1 MYHFSDPSISLNP
14 SEDESD
20 PRLRLVA
27 WLVVVDDDEFIVPLR
42 NPRVGPGDVPGDR
55 EYDDV

>member
-20 PRLRLVA
+20 PRRRLVA
-27 WLVVVDDDEFIVPLR
+27 WLVVVDAEFIVPLR

-55 EYDDV
+55 EYGDV